1 MATTLDREPLAHER
15 PEHSR
20 LVLLDDERQWI
31 FEGAEARDGMRLRHA
46 FRDYLESYG
55 HPASDFD
62 AAEAVYGELVGNC
75 ARHAP
80 GPIRIQF
87 RWEDATL
94 VVTDTRDRLR
104 TWPFSPDDT
113 SAVCTHHSFAIVSA
127 LSARVHVTRAP
138 GGGTRASVVLP
149 VLPATVCH
157 PELAEGPS
165 VSR

>member
-1 MATTLDREPLAHER
+1 MATTLDREPLAHEW
-15 PEHSR
+15 SR
-20 LVLLDDERQWI
+20 HAHLVLQDDERQWI
-31 FEGAEARDGMRLRHA
+31 LEGAEARDGMRLRHA

-80 GPIRIQF
+80 GPIRIEF
-87 RWEDATL
+87 RWKDSTL
-94 VVTDTRDRLR
+94 VVVDTCDRLR

-113 SAVCTHHSFAIVSA
+113 REVCTHHSFAIVSA
-127 LSARVHVTRAP
+127 LSGRVHVTRGA

-149 VLPATVCH
+149 VMPA
-157 PELAEGPS
+157 AD
-165 VSR
+165 

>member
-1 MATTLDREPLAHER
+1 MATTLDREPLAHEW

-20 LVLLDDERQWI
+20 SVLQDDEQQWI
-31 FEGAEARDGMRLRHA
+31 LEGLEARDGMRFRHA

-80 GPIRIQF
+80 GPIRIEF

-94 VVTDTRDRLR
+94 VVVDTCDRLR

-113 SAVCTHHSFAIVSA
+113 SEVCTHHSFAIVSA
-127 LSARVHVTRAP
+127 LSARVHVTRD
-138 GGGTRASVVLP
+138 GRGGTRASVVLP
-149 VLPATVCH
+149 VIPAV
-157 PELAEGPS
+157 P
-165 VSR
+165 